1 MPDFSAALALL
12 RKPIEDLYSS
22 ATGTVKEK
30 LASLKA
36 ASRVKDLHK
45 RLWESQRVKTI
56 WHTDR
61 PLSLSSFYHPVSV
74 VGQEGAGN
82 SAGTRLNSLDDLPN
96 NHNIIFG
103 TVGQGKSI
111 LLRYLLGKEI
121 KSGTRIP
128 VLFELRNAE
137 KSLKEHLSDRF
148 SLLLGLKN
156 DEAVFSAFA
165 EAGKLSF
172 FLDGFDEIDP
182 VNLQKITTEI
192 DDLSYEFSGCRIVV
206 SSRPDSD
213 CKHLTAFHT
222 NSICP
227 LDESDLNAFYKRVTR
242 DDGLTSRL
250 FAAIQSSP
258 MQIRELVRTPLLA
271 TLLAISYKAAHK
283 IPLDFAEFYNELFQ
297 ILLVR
302 HDGSKLGWRR
312 QRKTKLN
319 DREIQQT
326 FEAFCFATRR
336 RQVTALD
343 TDSTYQLASESLE
356 NCGLQSDPAHFIED
370 IRKVTCLLVEEG
382 NKNHFVHA
390 SVQEFFASRYIKTC
404 TEPVAEKFYGQLLAG
419 KWRNWRQ
426 ELLFLQQIDEHRAT
440 KYFSLPDLDTTLSD
454 LLDGNS
460 GPNSQHVKK
469 YLSSFT
475 VHRQETIREGK
486 PVSTFTYR
494 NHRTTQTYWYSTL
507 DARMINVCFAF
518 EPGSRMWNNP
528 FLENPTLEHLTLHE
542 VVVSQG
548 EKKVKKIE
556 EIAFLTLS
564 YFLNERTR
572 LSTAVQQKET
582 TTSFIDLD

>member
-12 RKPIEDLYSS
+12 KKPIEDLYSS
-22 ATGTVKEK
+22 ATGAAKEK
-30 LASLKA
+30 LATLKA

-61 PLSLSSFYHPVSV
+61 PLSLSSFYHPVYV
-74 VGQEGAGN
+74 VGQEHGSN

-121 KSGTRIP
+121 KSGSRIP

-148 SLLLGLKN
+148 SLLLGIKR
-156 DEAVFSAFA
+156 DDAIFSAFA
-165 EAGKLSF
+165 KAGKLSLM
-172 FLDGFDEIDP
+172 LDGFDEIDP
-182 VNLQKITTEI
+182 TNLQKITTEI
-192 DDLSYEFSGCRIVV
+192 DDLSYEFGDCRIVV

-227 LDESDLNAFYKRVTR
+227 LAESDLKSFYKRVTR
-242 DDGLTSRL
+242 DDDLTSRL

-283 IPLDFAEFYNELFQ
+283 IPLDFAEFYDELFQ

-343 TDSTYQLASESLE
+343 TDSAYQLASESLD
-356 NCGLQSDPAHFIED
+356 NCGLQSDSYNFIED
-370 IRKVTCLLVEEG
+370 IRKVTCLILEEG
-382 NKNHFVHA
+382 NKIHFVHA
-390 SVQEFFASRYIKTC
+390 SVQEFFASRYIKTR
-404 TEPVAEKFYGQLLAG
+404 TEPVADKFYAQLLAG
-419 KWRNWRQ
+419 KWKNWRQ
-426 ELLFLQQIDEHRAT
+426 ELLFLLQIDEHRAT
-440 KYFSLPDLDTTLSD
+440 KYFSLPDLNATLHD
-454 LLDGNS
+454 LLDGN
-460 GPNSQHVKK
+460 GVPDAKHVKK
-469 YLSSFT
+469 YLSAFT
-475 VHRQETIREGK
+475 VHRTKTVRDEK
-486 PVSTFTYR
+486 PSWTYSYR
-494 NHRTTQTYWYSTL
+494 NRRKSQTYWYSLL
-507 DARMINVCFAF
+507 DARVVNVCF
-518 EPGSRMWNNP
+518 ELDSGGRRWNQP
-528 FLENPTLEHLTLHE
+528 FVDNQELDHLTLYE
-542 VVVSQG
+542 VVVAQGSQKVVRL
-548 EKKVKKIE
+548 EELVISIINYFINECARLSIVVKK
-556 EIAFLTLS
+556 
-564 YFLNERTR
+564 
-572 LSTAVQQKET
+572 KET
-582 TTSFIDLD
+582 TTSFIDLG